1 MKKLIV
7 LLMLSVLF
15 IHANFT
21 VSYAGGKNFLLRDG
35 NKVRLKTGIKLKT
48 TDIIITGPRGFAAIR
63 SNDGSVYKI
72 LAGTVAR
79 LNSYVNDNSKRK
91 ASFTL
96 GRGKVFSF
104 VSKTFKKSDVK
115 FLTSNGVVGVRGTS
129 FLLDNSKDNLTVYL
143 TEGSVS
149 IFDTKNISKPIGV
162 VNSGQIGE
170 KPRGKSTVKITPL
183 TENKLDRV
191 TREIP
196 NSVQELNDSFG
207 RVEVPVEEEG
217 SGEEEISSEE
227 EDSGE
232 EELSSEEEELLS
244 GDLEEVT
251 ASDLDAL
258 SKEESLSI
266 DQEVDLINQEN
277 DELRLQITET
287 LIEVED
293 TLREIRQ
300 EIAERQILQPKT
312 IDGYDIEQ
320 YYQRNGNT
328 VSIISTSSKDN
339 YVNSINLSLTYGG
352 GISTDSFNAGN
363 PPVGLTESSLSIMGF
378 DTRDRK
384 SWGVVYQ
391 NDSSGGSSVSLRSPT
406 PSSSSYNFVRGDDFV
421 SFNDSPS
428 SAYDRI
434 FLKSIANIAGGGGVR
449 LIEIDY
455 QVVDDDNRALFDS
468 NSTDQRQLF
477 NHLYPN
483 VLGVPYYNRNVR
495 VDVNQVTEGV
505 FGGKPDITA
514 YYFTDGFKDYVYGP
528 VDPLLFNPFVQ

>member
-15 IHANFT
+15 IHADFT

-48 TDIIITGPRGFAAIR
+48 TDIIVTGPRGFAAIR

-79 LNSYVNDNSKRK
+79 LNSYVNDNTKRK

-143 TEGSVS
+143 TEGSVA
-149 IFDTKNISKPIGV
+149 IFDTKNTSKPIGV
-162 VNSGQIGE
+162 VSSGQIGE

-183 TENKLDRV
+183 TENKLDQV

-196 NSVQELNDSFG
+196 NSVQDLNDSFDG
-207 RVEVPVEEEG
+207 VEVSTEEEA
-217 SGEEEISSEE
+217 SSE
-227 EDSGE
+227 G
-232 EELSSEEEELLS
+232 ELLS
-244 GDLEEVT
+244 SGDLDEVT
-251 ASDLDAL
+251 ASDLDAI
-258 SKEESLSI
+258 SEEESLSVN
-266 DQEVDLINQEN
+266 QEVDLVNQEN
-277 DELRLQITET
+277 DNLRLQINEA
-287 LIEVED
+287 LIESED

-312 IDGYDIEQ
+312 IDGYNVKQ
-320 YYQRNGNT
+320 HYLRNGNT
-328 VSIISTSSKDN
+328 LSIVSTSSRGN
-339 YVNSINLSLTYGG
+339 IVNSINLSLTYGG
-352 GISTDSFNAGN
+352 GITADSFNAGN
-363 PPVGLTESSLSIMGF
+363 PPAGLTKSSLSIMGF
-378 DTRDRK
+378 DTSDDE
-384 SWGVVYQ
+384 SWGVTYK
-391 NDSSGGSSVSLRSPT
+391 NSSSGESSLSLERPAASFGSEGTPVS
-406 PSSSSYNFVRGDDFV
+406 GDHV
-421 SFNDSPS
+421 SFNDNPDSI
-428 SAYDRI
+428 YNRI
-434 FLKSIANIAGGGGVR
+434 FLKSILNYQNGDPVS
-449 LIEIDY
+449 LVEIDY
-455 QVVDDDNRALFDS
+455 QVLDDDNNVLFD
-468 NSTDQRQLF
+468 NSSSQRELF

-483 VLGVPYYNRNVR
+483 VLGLSYDNRNVKVT
-495 VDVNQVTEGV
+495 VDGVNQDV

-528 VDPLLFNPFVQ
+528 VNPLLYNPFIQ